1 MSGPASR
8 PTFLEGLLA
17 GSSVLATALLLEL
30 ARNLVVNSFSE
41 SAALQVLGSTL
52 RWLSV
57 LIVAVSVVYAG
68 YQFLSGRR
76 EQAGLA
82 RRLAP
87 LAELEELGLP
97 VEEVAPRPLAPDAEA
112 APDLGRHWIAA
123 TLREL
128 PVAEF
133 DTATLLA
140 VLTAILDAPTL
151 LPLEVPPRGRSRPRT
166 ATVLLEELVD
176 ARILSRCGAQR
187 YRLARAPEEPGRAEV
202 VADKRWQAALPAL
215 LRHCADRACGWAVA
229 LDSAPYAESARRW
242 FTVEEPYLC
251 QLVKKCAE
259 RDNLGSREQ
268 NASHPPGPETEP
280 PARVPVSVAAAA
292 ELVRI
297 SDALDSWYA
306 RTGRPENEN
315 RLAESLQ
322 TIRSLDALVLSRDL
336 AKLRAGLLR
345 ERPRRYRPRKLSTG
359 LAARWE
365 HRKAVELLAGT
376 SDHVAEAVAGLESAW
391 SLLPREDIA
400 GEACVLINLA
410 GTHIRQGRLDAARD
424 RLELAEV
431 RTRGGRDPGG
441 RAQVHEL
448 TGVLWWVRG
457 EPRRALRSWQ
467 RALTCYRN
475 LADDLGTARCLRHL
489 GSAIVLAPEHGDLLL
504 GTDPPPDTDEVLRR
518 ARGWLVEAQR
528 RRPDAS
534 HTDVLVEGDR
544 RVRALRR
551 HRSNRL
557 VVPDGYRA
565 VPSPL
570 FRWPLPAPDRP
581 VEDPS

>member
-57 LIVAVSVVYAG
+57 LIVAVSMVYAG
-68 YQFLSGRR
+68 YQFLNGRR
-76 EQAGLA
+76 EQTSLA
-82 RRLAP
+82 RRLGL
-87 LAELEELGLP
+87 LADLEELGLP
-97 VEEVAPRPLAPDAEA
+97 VEGAAPRPPAPDPESSLN
-112 APDLGRHWIAA
+112 LGRHWIAA

-151 LPLEVPPRGRSRPRT
+151 LPLEAPPRGRSQRRV
-166 ATVLLEELVD
+166 AMVLLEELEQAGVL
-176 ARILSRCGAQR
+176 ARHGVQR
-187 YRLARAPEEPGRAEV
+187 YRLSRVPVEPRCAEV

-229 LDSAPYAESARRW
+229 LDTAPYAESARRW
-242 FTVEEPYLC
+242 FTAEEPYLC
-251 QLVKKCAE
+251 RLVQKCA
-259 RDNLGSREQ
+259 DL
-268 NASHPPGPETEP
+268 A
-280 PARVPVSVAAAA
+280 VPVSVAAAA

-315 RLAESLQ
+315 QVAESLQ
-322 TIRSLDALVLSRDL
+322 NIRGLDTLVLSRDL
-336 AKLRAGLLR
+336 AELRAGLLR
-345 ERPRRYRPRKLSTG
+345 ERPRRYRPRRLSTG

-365 HRKAVELLAGT
+365 HRMAVELLAGT
-376 SDHVAEAVAGLESAW
+376 STQVDEAVDRLESAW

-400 GEACVLINLA
+400 GEVCILINLA
-410 GTHIRQGRLDAARD
+410 VAHIRQGRLDAARD

-441 RAQVHEL
+441 RAQAHEL
-448 TGVLWWVRG
+448 TGVVWWVRG

-467 RALTCYRN
+467 RALTCYRD

-504 GTDPPPDTDEVLRR
+504 GADPPPDTDEVLRR

-528 RRPDAS
+528 RRPGAS
-534 HTDVLVEGDR
+534 RVDVYTERAEGAHVSR
-544 RVRALRR
+544 RPRPTRP
-551 HRSNRL
+551 NRL
-557 VVPDGYRA
+557 IVPDGYRA

-581 VEDPS
+581 AEDAS

>member
-1 MSGPASR
+1 MSGTAAR

-57 LIVAVSVVYAG
+57 LIVAVSMVYAG
-68 YQFLSGRR
+68 YRFLNGQR
-76 EQAGLA
+76 EQRGLA
-82 RRLAP
+82 RRLEL
-87 LAELEELGLP
+87 LADLEELGLP
-97 VEEVAPRPLAPDAEA
+97 VEEAAPRPPAPDPES
-112 APDLGRHWIAA
+112 APDLGRHWISA
-123 TLREL
+123 TLRDL
-128 PVAEF
+128 PVTEF

-151 LPLEVPPRGRSRPRT
+151 LPLEVPPRGRSQRRT
-166 ATVLLEELVD
+166 ATVLLDELAQAGIV
-176 ARILSRCGAQR
+176 IGHGVQR
-187 YRLARAPEEPGRAEV
+187 YRLSRAPVEPRCAEV

-229 LDSAPYAESARRW
+229 LDTTPYAESARRW

-251 QLVKKCAE
+251 RLVKECA
-259 RDNLGSREQ
+259 D
-268 NASHPPGPETEP
+268 
-280 PARVPVSVAAAA
+280 PAIPVSVAAAA

-315 RLAESLQ
+315 GVAESLQ
-322 TIRSLDALVLSRDL
+322 SIRGLDTLVLSRDL
-336 AKLRAGLLR
+336 ARLRAGLLR
-345 ERPRRYRPRKLSTG
+345 ERPRRYRPRRLSTG

-365 HRKAVELLAGT
+365 HRVAVELLAGT
-376 SDHVAEAVAGLESAW
+376 SAHVDEAVDRLESAW
-391 SLLPREDIA
+391 ALLPREDIA
-400 GEACVLINLA
+400 GEVCVLINLA
-410 GTHIRQGRLDAARD
+410 VAHIRQGRLDAARD

-431 RTRGGRDPGG
+431 RTRGGHDPGG

-448 TGVLWWVRG
+448 AGVVWWVRG
-457 EPRRALRSWQ
+457 EPRRALRAWQ
-467 RALTCYRN
+467 RALTCYRD

-489 GSAIVLAPEHGDLLL
+489 GSVIALAPEHGDLLL
-504 GTDPPPDTDEVLRR
+504 GADPPPDTDEVRRR

-528 RRPDAS
+528 RRPGAS
-534 HTDVLVEGDR
+534 LAGVPAERAGGARVSR
-544 RVRALRR
+544 RSHPARPNHL
-551 HRSNRL
+551 L
-557 VVPDGYRA
+557 VPDGYRA

-570 FRWPLPAPDRP
+570 FRWPLPAPDRTA
-581 VEDPS
+581 EDPL